1 MIFKKKETENQSRVH
16 VQGEI
21 EASGHG
27 ATIKVISLLKVTAD
41 KITVYFVLCRKNSLK
56 FTIALCLE

>member
-1 MIFKKKETENQSRVH
+1 MH

-21 EASGHG
+21 EASDHG

-41 KITVYFVLCRKNSLK
+41 KITVNVVLCHKKNSLK
-56 FTIALCLE
+56 FTIVLCLE